1 MSDATKVTAS
11 KPKVGGALSRAPF
24 GTALPTDAVTALAS
38 AFASLGYISEDGM
51 VNGTAL
57 ETEET
62 KAWGGDVVLASQT
75 GKTDTF
81 QLTLIE
87 AINVDVLKTVHGD
100 SNVTG
105 DISTGIAVNANSVE
119 LPASAYVVDMV
130 LKGGVLKRVCIPNG
144 KITAIEDVTYND
156 TDAVGYGITI
166 TAMPDTAGNTHYEY
180 IVAPATTGGETTV
193 APDTTGGETTGEG

>member
-24 GTALPTDAVTALAS
+24 GTALPTDAVTDLAS

-51 VNGTAL
+51 TNGTAID
-57 ETEET
+57 TEET
-62 KAWGGDVVLASQT
+62 KAWGGDTVLTSQT

-81 QLTLIE
+81 ATTLIE
-87 AINVDVLKTVHGD
+87 AMNVEVLKTVFGND
-100 SNVTG
+100 NVTG
-105 DISTGIAVNANSVE
+105 DIATGITVTVNSSEQQAAVWVF
-119 LPASAYVVDMV
+119 DMV
-130 LKGGVLKRVCIPNG
+130 LKGGMLKRIVIPNG
-144 KITAIEDVTYND
+144 KITDMEDITYND

-180 IVAPATTGGETTV
+180 IVAPASSGGET
-193 APDTTGGETTGEG
+193 ASETTGEG